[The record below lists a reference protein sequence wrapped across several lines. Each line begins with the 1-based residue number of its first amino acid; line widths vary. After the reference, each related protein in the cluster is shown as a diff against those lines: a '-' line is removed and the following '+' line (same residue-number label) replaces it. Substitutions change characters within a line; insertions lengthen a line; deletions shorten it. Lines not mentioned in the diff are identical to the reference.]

1 MRNAKIS
8 MKGKAGVKAVKEVC
22 VIGGGLAGSEAAW
35 QIAQRGIRVKLYEM
49 RPGKMTPA
57 HHTGYLAEL
66 VCSNSL
72 RSNLLENAAGLLKE
86 EMRRLGSIIMQ
97 CADSNTVPAG
107 SALAVDRQ
115 RFAGQVTASLE
126 TNPNIEIVRQEI
138 KEIPERPAIIA
149 TGPLTS
155 DGLTTAL
162 TKRLNCEYL
171 YFYDAAAPIVTY
183 QSLDMDL
190 IFRASRYGKGGD
202 HYLNC
207 PFTKQEYEEFRSA
220 LVEAQT
226 YPLKEFEDLKVFE
239 GCMPVE
245 VMARRGKDTLLYGP
259 LKPVG
264 LKDPR
269 TGCTPYAV
277 VQLRQ
282 DNAQG
287 TLYNLVGFQTNLR
300 WSEQKRVFGMIP
312 GLGDAE
318 FVRYGVMHRNTYI
331 NSPRLLLPTLGL
343 RDNPEMMFAGQ
354 ITGVEGYIESTAAGL
369 VAGLNMARILSGKE
383 PLVLPRETVI
393 GALIHYVTSGAAG
406 RFQPMNANFGL
417 LPPLETNIRNKT
429 ERNRRLAERSLDTL
443 DRVIKNAD

>member
-1 MRNAKIS
+1 MFE
-8 MKGKAGVKAVKEVC
+8 AVC
-22 VIGGGLAGSEAAW
+22 RWRLWQGG
-35 QIAQRGIRVKLYEM
+35 QR
-49 RPGKMTPA
+49 
-57 HHTGYLAEL
+57 
-66 VCSNSL
+66 
-72 RSNLLENAAGLLKE
+72 
-86 EMRRLGSIIMQ
+86 
-97 CADSNTVPAG
+97 
-107 SALAVDRQ
+107 
-115 RFAGQVTASLE
+115 
-126 TNPNIEIVRQEI
+126 
-138 KEIPERPAIIA
+138 
-149 TGPLTS
+149 
-155 DGLTTAL
+155 
-162 TKRLNCEYL
+162 
-171 YFYDAAAPIVTY
+171 
-183 QSLDMDL
+183 
-190 IFRASRYGKGGD
+190 
-202 HYLNC
+202 
-207 PFTKQEYEEFRSA
+207 
-220 LVEAQT
+220 
-226 YPLKEFEDLKVFE
+226 YP
-239 GCMPVE
+239 
-245 VMARRGKDTLLYGP
+245 LYGP

-369 VAGLNMARILSGKE
+369 VAGLNMARLLSGKE